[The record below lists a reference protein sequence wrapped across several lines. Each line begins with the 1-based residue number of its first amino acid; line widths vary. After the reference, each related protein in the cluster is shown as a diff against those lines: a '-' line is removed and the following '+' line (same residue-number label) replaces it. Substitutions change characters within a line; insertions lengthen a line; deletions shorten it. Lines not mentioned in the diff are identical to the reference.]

1 MQVPVYEK
9 RGYLNEDFRFF
20 SISGKGLP
28 EMDYH
33 YHEFHK
39 ILFLRD
45 GKVGYSIEG
54 CRYELK
60 KNDIVLIPA
69 GCIHRPEIEDD
80 AFYSRDVLYIAP
92 EFLQIHSTDSTELEI
107 CFSHNGGTVA
117 RTVGD
122 TLLSVQ
128 NLFRNIEEIDEESFG
143 SDILCRSLVLQLLV
157 NICRWTKTDKTG
169 VEGIA
174 NDRKILN
181 ILQYINENIGNDL
194 SIDRIAEQFFISKYH
209 MMRRFRAETGYTV
222 HSYIT
227 NKRLLYARQ
236 LLNAGEAATDVCF
249 KCGFNDYSTF
259 SRAYRK
265 MFECSPAGR
274 KTARNRV

>member
-1 MQVPVYEK
+1 MQIPVYEK

-39 ILFLRD
+39 IIFLRD
-45 GKVGYSIEG
+45 GKLGYSIEG

-92 EFLQIHSTDSTELEI
+92 EFLQTHSTDSTELEI
-107 CFSHNGGTVA
+107 CFSQAEGTVA
-117 RTVGD
+117 RTAGD
-122 TLLSVQ
+122 TLITLQ
-128 NLFRNIEEIDEESFG
+128 KLFFDIEEIDEESFG
-143 SDILCRSLVLQLLV
+143 SDVLCRSLVLQLLV
-157 NICRWTKTDKTG
+157 NICRWIKTEKTG

-181 ILQYINENIGNDL
+181 ILQYVNENIGNDL
-194 SIDRIAEQFFISKYH
+194 SIDGIAEKFFISKYH

-274 KTARNRV
+274 KKKNGEE